1 MRLVLAAIGQ
11 KMPSW
16 VEAGYAEYVRRMPA
30 HLRLALC
37 ERPASP
43 WAARGDVER
52 GRREEAQALRALA
65 PAGARLVALDERG
78 SAWSTRD
85 LAAQLERWQADGR
98 DVVLLVGGPDG
109 LDPALRAE
117 AAACWSLS
125 PLTLPHPLVR
135 VVVAEQLYRA
145 HTLLVGHPYHR
156 SG

>member
-37 ERPASP
+37 E
-43 WAARGDVER
+43 W
-52 GRREEAQALRALA
+52 LA
-65 PAGARLVALDERG
+65 ALDV
-78 SAWSTRD
+78 
-85 LAAQLERWQADGR
+85 AA
-98 DVVLLVGGPDG
+98 GGPDG